1 MVLDRPLPAAPLIR
15 KLETLGALTAA
26 AKGALASLPHN
37 MRRFTARDV
46 VVREGDEPSVI
57 FLMVDGCVFRST
69 ILAGGQRQIMALHIA
84 GDMLNLQNLVLA
96 KMDHTITALV
106 PTAIA
111 LIPHQ
116 EIRSLLDAYPLIAMR
131 LWHETFIDGAIS
143 RKWLAG
149 IGRRSAYARLAHLIC
164 EFVARMKAAGRSDG
178 ETFDFPLTQTEL
190 GDALGLSTVHVNRTL
205 KKLHQNGLVSWHLHV
220 LTIHDWDR
228 LKEIADFDDAYL
240 ELRRS
245 GARD

>member
-1 MVLDRPLPAAPLIR
+1 
-15 KLETLGALTAA
+15 
-26 AKGALASLPHN
+26 
-37 MRRFTARDV
+37 
-46 VVREGDEPSVI
+46 
-57 FLMVDGCVFRST
+57 
-69 ILAGGQRQIMALHIA
+69 
-84 GDMLNLQNLVLA
+84 
-96 KMDHTITALV
+96 
-106 PTAIA
+106 
-111 LIPHQ
+111 
-116 EIRSLLDAYPLIAMR
+116 
-131 LWHETFIDGAIS
+131 
-143 RKWLAG
+143 
-149 IGRRSAYARLAHLIC
+149 
-164 EFVARMKAAGRSDG
+164 MKAAGRSDG